1 MYGTDL
7 WFGVTHMGN
16 SMSALRVSIAFF
28 LLSSVTALTVAEPSD
43 LEVFAGEDKVIK
55 VGELLEFI
63 DARIVSPDPV
73 DPDLTY
79 SFAWDFDSRTDM
91 DLDGITTNDGDSHE
105 RMTSWQYHLQ
115 GSYTVTLTISDGVRK
130 AIDNLVVTVV
140 NNYPPEIST
149 EGNMTAPL
157 GVPVLL
163 NVIALD
169 LDHDH
174 SDLNWDWQFGDGTM
188 SNYPGPLNHTYD
200 EVGDHLVTV
209 MVRDPY
215 QALARATFTVTV
227 MFVDDTS
234 PIARAGRDVM
244 VGLNETAFF
253 DGSASSDNVEVV
265 SWTWTFEYR
274 NGLVSLAGP
283 TPSFEFEEA
292 GTYVVGLRV
301 HDARGNAGI
310 DTITVTVGT
319 DVADD
324 DYADGFAASALVVDR
339 HLWVNLAGL
348 LVLAMAFV
356 VSIVVNEGLSKHHE
370 TTRDLKVFFRNSS
383 LERTR

>member
-1 MYGTDL
+1 MSASLLVEEVMEVSNKNIVIPAHVWTP
-7 WFGVTHMGN
+7 WFGLFGASSGFDQIEDCYQDMTKHIHALETGLSSDPPMN
-16 SMSALRVSIAFF
+16 WRLSALDKYALVSN
-28 LLSSVTALTVAEPSD
+28 S
-43 LEVFAGEDKVIK
+43 
-55 VGELLEFI
+55 
-63 DARIVSPDPV
+63 
-73 DPDLTY
+73 
-79 SFAWDFDSRTDM
+79 
-91 DLDGITTNDGDSHE
+91 DSHSSWPWRIGREANIFELE
-105 RMTSWQYHLQ
+105 RL
-115 GSYTVTLTISDGVRK
+115 
-130 AIDNLVVTVV
+130 
-140 NNYPPEIST
+140 
-149 EGNMTAPL
+149 
-157 GVPVLL
+157 
-163 NVIALD
+163 
-169 LDHDH
+169 
-174 SDLNWDWQFGDGTM
+174 
-188 SNYPGPLNHTYD
+188 TYD

-319 DVADD
+319 DVAGD